1 MTRTGLVLVASTRA
15 ARGEYTDR
23 SGPVLV
29 DFLRSHGLDTPDAR
43 VVSDAGIT
51 AAVEQALAEGP
62 SVLLT
67 SGGTGVSPDDRTVE
81 ALSPLLER
89 QLPGL
94 VHAFYDR
101 GVESVP
107 TAVLSRTVAGVA
119 GRTFAMALPGSTGA
133 AKDAVAVLGPVLDHL
148 LAQLEGHRDH

>member
-29 DFLRSHGLDTPDAR
+29 DFLRSHGLDTPDTR
-43 VVSDAGIT
+43 VVADADIA
-51 AAVEQALAEGP
+51 AAVQQALAEEP

-81 ALSPLLER
+81 ALTPLLER
-89 QLPGL
+89 QLPGI
-94 VHAFYDR
+94 VHAFYDQ
-101 GVESVP
+101 GLKSVA
-107 TAVLSRTVAGVA
+107 TAVLSRAVAGVA
-119 GRTFAMALPGSTGA
+119 GGTFAMALPGSTGA
-133 AKDAVAVLGPVLDHL
+133 AQDGAAVLGPVLDHL
-148 LAQLEGHRDH
+148 LSQLEGHRDH